1 MKSDSLP
8 SEIMV
13 TDQTRNAIW
22 QDLWDAERYYRYY
35 SALSDSYRRRHRL
48 TRFATLASVLVEAT
62 ISISYIS
69 ADVAGILATIFLT
82 VIVMLGIAIAI
93 LVAWDATSNYAGDA
107 VALSWVSVDCA
118 SLNAEWADLWLD
130 IESFAIDEEEA
141 RSRQRE
147 LIRKFNTIAARI
159 DVDLDEK
166 TNEASA
172 ADAVKVLREKYAH

>member
-1 MKSDSLP
+1 
-8 SEIMV
+8 MV

-22 QDLWDAERYYRYY
+22 QDLWDAERYFRYY
-35 SALSDSYRRRHRL
+35 SSLSDLYRRRHRL

-62 ISISYIS
+62 ISVSYIS
-69 ADVAGILATIFLT
+69 TGVAGVWATIFLAL
-82 VIVMLGIAIAI
+82 IVALGIVIAI

-118 SLNAEWADLWLD
+118 LLNAQWADLWLD
-130 IESFAIDEEEA
+130 IESYAIDEHEA

-147 LIRKFNTIAARI
+147 LLYKFNAIASRI

-172 ADAVKVLREKYAH
+172 ANAVKVLREKYAH